1 MAVLKTSFRF
11 PEINLGF
18 VTSAR
23 GAGHLT
29 PQKSLGRGALTKER
43 ARMVG
48 NLTKKIK
55 NVKCPGFSR
64 GGMDT
69 LGFDSYIMHSTS
81 LLCPPPYV
89 TKVCFATCIIINT
102 CPFFTNILF
111 ENVEKL

>member
-1 MAVLKTSFRF
+1 
-11 PEINLGF
+11 
-18 VTSAR
+18 
-23 GAGHLT
+23 
-29 PQKSLGRGALTKER
+29 
-43 ARMVG
+43 MVG

-55 NVKCPGFSR
+55 NVKCPGVSR
-64 GGMDT
+64 GGMET

-111 ENVEKL
+111 ENVEKTLNGQKNLLHDLCNILIMVVC